1 MNASAGQTIK
11 FSGRTWYEILIRE
24 RKGPSRGLIQKGE
37 PHERYLCAPKFEER
51 TPEETSRQEEYA
63 RKASWDVARK
73 IYKLKAEDKATFH
86 SSMEIKAPVPASKN
100 TEERMFVVDSE
111 ASMHMLSKK
120 DLSSGEMDTLRRSR
134 NPTTVVTANVEVQ
147 TNEEAQVYVQDL
159 YLFVTVQLLDETPA
173 VLSLGKLCSEHGCSY
188 EWKNSE
194 TPRLTQNGKTI
205 TQTTDNFVPLVVPC
219 LSSSSSSSSA
229 SASRPKD
236 RRAKHACGKPM
247 QTDFDRQASE
257 SRGSAHTEDEMDEED
272 TTQGIP
278 DWLQPFTENL
288 KDLETHVPAHPSERE
303 ISDSEGDAS
312 KVEPQKRKHSIF
324 THFPKDRNC
333 GMCLRTKII
342 RVPFRRRN
350 KESMPRAEQFADVI
364 TADHKVINEG
374 SESWNNHI
382 GTRSRHS
389 VDTILS
395 LQKQEFAKDGE
406 ESTKVFG
413 AVTETKSYEN

>member
-1 MNASAGQTIK
+1 MG
-11 FSGRTWYEILIRE
+11 F
-24 RKGPSRGLIQKGE
+24 GE
-37 PHERYLCAPKFEER
+37 
-51 TPEETSRQEEYA
+51 
-63 RKASWDVARK
+63 K

-147 TNEEAQVYVQDL
+147 TNEEAQVNVQDL

-205 TQTTDNFVPLVVPC
+205 TQTTDNFVPLVVPY

-236 RRAKHACGKPM
+236 QSRSSGESEASTDPMTTRRAKHACGKPM
-247 QTDFDRQASE
+247 QTNPDRQASE

-324 THFPKDRNC
+324 THFSKDRNC
-333 GMCLRTKII
+333 GMCLRTKIK
-342 RVPFRRRN
+342 RFQFRRRN

-364 TADHKVINEG
+364 TADHKVLNEG
-374 SESWNNHI
+374 SESWNNHL

-413 AVTETKSYEN
+413 AVTEANSYEN